1 MDKLTRE
8 NAVEDKYWANNLD
21 EAIEYLVKCRQ
32 EGKNVWIEF
41 NRQRLYSNDATVD
54 TIYMQMFGKTKQEF
68 EQAHAAARDRVG
80 KKLEELGKEIAEK
93 KPEWIEKG
101 ESLIYPAKSKDW
113 KKFIDIMSQ
122 SIDNVGE
129 MDFALDIMGQ
139 LEDGKSFEEIK
150 QYIQNGS
157 SEISITMLENMALKF
172 SKRGPDFFEF
182 MREGKGED
190 GQSQE
195 LDENTKKLI
204 QEIRKQNEDFE
215 IEQAIKTR
223 GPEWMKRAERL
234 VYPEK
239 MAEWKRCIDTRAN
252 YGEELDM
259 ALGAMELL
267 DQGASF
273 EDAEKYIEDASTSLS
288 GVKIAENLVLNFSRK
303 GPDFF
308 ESIRPGEYQDL
319 IAKLRKENADFE
331 KKLRTTGNQIDN
343 SEQSQSEEQGESELK
358 ALLEEKKKLIQE
370 LADIEQ
376 ELEKVE
382 EQTHDKEDKSIGMG
396 E

>member
-32 EGKNVWIEF
+32 EGKNIWIEF
-41 NRQRLYSNDATVD
+41 NGQRLYSNDATVD

-101 ESLIYPAKSKDW
+101 KELIYPAKSKDW
-113 KKFIDIMSQ
+113 EKFIDIMSQ

-129 MDFALDIMGQ
+129 MDLALDIMGQ

-150 QYIQNGS
+150 QYIQNSS

-182 MREGKGED
+182 MRAEKGED

-195 LDENTKKLI
+195 LDPNTKKLI

-215 IEQAIKTR
+215 IEQAIKAR
-223 GPEWMKRAERL
+223 GPEWMKRAESL

-273 EDAEKYIEDASTSLS
+273 EDVEKYIEDASTSLS
-288 GVKIAENLVLNFSRK
+288 GVKIAENLVLNFSKK

-319 IAKLRKENADFE
+319 IATLRRENSDYE
-331 KKLRTTGNQIDN
+331 KKLSATQNQTSN
-343 SEQSQSEEQGESELK
+343 GEQSQPGETEESELE
-358 ALLEEKKKLIQE
+358 ALLQEKRRLTQE

-376 ELEKVE
+376 ELKDVN
-382 EQTHDKEDKSIGMG
+382 EQDKRDKNIGIG